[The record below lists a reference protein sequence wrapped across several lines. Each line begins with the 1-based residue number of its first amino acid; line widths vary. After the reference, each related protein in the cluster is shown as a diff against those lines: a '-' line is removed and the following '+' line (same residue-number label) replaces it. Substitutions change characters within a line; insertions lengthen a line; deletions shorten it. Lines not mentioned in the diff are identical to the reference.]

1 MTQLEQKVTLLA
13 ARTLSAVVISMLVTL
28 LYGLFDKRVD
38 NQEIFSIINPAFN
51 MIVGAF
57 VGVIAGIQ
65 IGKHNDV

>member
-13 ARTLSAVVISMLVTL
+13 ARTLAAVILSMLFTL
-28 LYGLFDKRVD
+28 LYGLFDRRID
-38 NQEIFSIINPAFN
+38 NEEIFAIINPAFN

-65 IGKHNDV
+65 IGKHDAS